1 MVHDGGRDSGQGR
14 APMFF
19 GQYHDADKSAI
30 VVGSELRPAD
40 KLPCPGH
47 TERVGI
53 KLMLLLLMPS
63 VLHGSGFKPAWP
75 ASDAPGRSDSDPDGS
90 RSRTEGPAELPLTES
105 SPAQPGSEPATEW
118 KLGVL
123 RIEFQ

>member
-1 MVHDGGRDSGQGR
+1 
-14 APMFF
+14 MFF

-63 VLHGSGFKPAWP
+63 VLHGSGLFTRKPAEHLRLQ
-75 ASDAPGRSDSDPDGS
+75 ACMACLGRTG
-90 RSRTEGPAELPLTES
+90 T
-105 SPAQPGSEPATEW
+105 Q
-118 KLGVL
+118 
-123 RIEFQ
+123 